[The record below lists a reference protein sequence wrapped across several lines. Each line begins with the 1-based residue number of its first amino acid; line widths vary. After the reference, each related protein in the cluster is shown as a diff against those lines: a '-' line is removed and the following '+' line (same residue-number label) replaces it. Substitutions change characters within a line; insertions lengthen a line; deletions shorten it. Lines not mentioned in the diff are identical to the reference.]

1 MRLLKNQ
8 EKIMSYRIIFYYI
21 LYIMCRLYKAVRD
34 SGGFGSS
41 RAEVQLL
48 GALGR
53 PAQGYRNH

>member
-1 MRLLKNQ
+1 
-8 EKIMSYRIIFYYI
+8 MSYRIIFYYI

-53 PAQGYRNH
+53 PAQGYRNY